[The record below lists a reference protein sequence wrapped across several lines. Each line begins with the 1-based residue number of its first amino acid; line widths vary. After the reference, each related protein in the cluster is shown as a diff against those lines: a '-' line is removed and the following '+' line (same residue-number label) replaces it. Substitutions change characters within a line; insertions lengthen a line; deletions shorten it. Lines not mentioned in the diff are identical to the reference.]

1 MCLVTQDK
9 ECGRAIMATE
19 ELAKTSER
27 KLSETINQVT
37 QIDNKVTIIGLA
49 VDKLV
54 SKHEKEEQDI
64 INRLKEKLA
73 EKDEEMAEKAE
84 EAQKKKELADTRRW
98 QVIVLGLTTFFSVAG
113 SIILA
118 LIMIKS
124 GLGK

>member
-1 MCLVTQDK
+1 MCLVSQDK

-37 QIDNKVTIIGLA
+37 KLSGQVTVIGLA

-54 SKHEKEEQDI
+54 QKHEQEEQDV

-73 EKDEEMAEKAE
+73 EKDAEMAEKEE

-98 QVIVLGLTTFFSVAG
+98 QVVVLGLTTFFSLIG
-113 SIILA
+113 SIIL
-118 LIMIKS
+118 IFITIKT

>member
-1 MCLVTQDK
+1 MCLVSQDK

-19 ELAKTSER
+19 ELAKTSAR
-27 KLSETINQVT
+27 KLSETITQVAN
-37 QIDNKVTIIGLA
+37 IDSKVTVIGLA

-54 SKHEKEEQDI
+54 SKHEKEERDI
-64 INRLKEKLA
+64 INGLKQKLA
-73 EKDEEMAEKAE
+73 EKDEQMAEKAE

-118 LIMIKS
+118 FIMIKS

>member
-37 QIDNKVTIIGLA
+37 KLSGQVTVIGLA

-54 SKHEKEEQDI
+54 QKHEQEEQDV

-73 EKDEEMAEKAE
+73 EKDAEMAEKE
-84 EAQKKKELADTRRW
+84 EDAQKKRELADTRRW
-98 QVIVLGLTTFFSVAG
+98 QVIVLGLTTFFSLIG
-113 SIILA
+113 SIM
-118 LIMIKS
+118 LIFITIKT